1 VRREDYRGARYITG
15 TGATT
20 DGPFIAIQAVAAAT
34 LAAGTTSEDVVGAAL
49 TGLVIPA
56 GFTIYGTFN
65 QVQLSGGSVI
75 AYRM

>member
-34 LAAGTTSEDVVGAAL
+34 LAAGTTSEDVVGTL

>member
-34 LAAGTTSEDVVGAAL
+34 LAAGTTSEDVIGTL

>member
-1 VRREDYRGARYITG
+1 MRREDYRGARYITG

-34 LAAGTTSEDVVGAAL
+34 LAAGTTSEDVIGTL